1 MVMFER
7 EAAEAQANGVSQHE
21 RIVDLQNILF
31 VKDTLVAEMLE
42 NVSRGKVLMVPV
54 WVELQV
60 LMEVKVTASKVSL
73 VYLDEIMLP

>member
-1 MVMFER
+1 
-7 EAAEAQANGVSQHE
+7 
-21 RIVDLQNILF
+21 